1 MTAHE
6 KEEIIN
12 YWYLICMKEVRKEYF
27 KYLLQLSVA
36 SGIMNLLTYFPSR
49 YNYEKVIDIII
60 RLILI
65 FFTAIVTL
73 KSEEV
78 KNLLDGKIKYDE
90 YQENKKI
97 IVIFTILLIIL
108 IFYTYI
114 SKRIIYTL
122 MKIVLYK

>member
-1 MTAHE
+1 
-6 KEEIIN
+6 
-12 YWYLICMKEVRKEYF
+12 MKEVIKEYF

-73 KSEEV
+73 KSKEV
-78 KNLLDGKIKYDE
+78 KNLLDGKIKCIV
-90 YQENKKI
+90 QVINKKI
-97 IVIFTILLIIL
+97 KEIS
-108 IFYTYI
+108 FYDNFNRRRHLEPQI
-114 SKRIIYTL
+114 
-122 MKIVLYK
+122 

>member
-1 MTAHE
+1 
-6 KEEIIN
+6 
-12 YWYLICMKEVRKEYF
+12 MKEVRKEYF

>member
-1 MTAHE
+1 MY
-6 KEEIIN
+6 EIIVDG
-12 YWYLICMKEVRKEYF
+12 LVM
-27 KYLLQLSVA
+27 
-36 SGIMNLLTYFPSR
+36 
-49 YNYEKVIDIII
+49 
-60 RLILI
+60 
-65 FFTAIVTL
+65 VTL